1 MILLILV
8 NQRFMRGLG
17 YETVYM
23 SSGNWHY
30 VPNRVKI
37 PVFTRNI
44 PNIPLEC
51 WQIGVHEVVNRAL
64 HTFATL

>member
-23 SSGNWHY
+23 SSGNWHS

-37 PVFTRNI
+37 PVSSQNI
-44 PNIPLEC
+44 PNILLEC
-51 WQIGVHEVVNRAL
+51 
-64 HTFATL
+64 